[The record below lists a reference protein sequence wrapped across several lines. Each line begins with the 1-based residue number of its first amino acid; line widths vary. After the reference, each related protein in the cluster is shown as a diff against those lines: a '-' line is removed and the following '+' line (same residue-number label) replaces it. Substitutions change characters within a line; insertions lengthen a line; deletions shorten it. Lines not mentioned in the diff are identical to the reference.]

1 MQSLS
6 DRAMAAF
13 LIVGWAAFLIVTGYL
28 VFFYLGGDFLIGIG
42 S

>member
-1 MQSLS
+1 
-6 DRAMAAF
+6 MAAF

-28 VFFYLGGDFLIGIG
+28 VFLYVGAEIVIGIG